1 MRKANPFPI
10 LLALMLAMSLVS
22 CSNSVPVPTSDI
34 EPIAACPQPDPH
46 PIGESIS
53 EKFEVPYAEVMDWFC
68 GGETFEDILLA
79 LETQD
84 LSGRSVEEL
93 FIMKEQMSWE
103 DIWKELGIVP

>member
-1 MRKANPFPI
+1 
-10 LLALMLAMSLVS
+10 MLAMSIVS
-22 CSNSVPVPTSDI
+22 CSGRVPVPTPEI
-34 EPIAACPQPDPH
+34 EPSGAYPQPKPH

-53 EKFEVPYAEVMDWFC
+53 EKFEVPYEDVMDWFC

-93 FIMKEQMSWE
+93 FVMKEQMSWE
-103 DIWKELGIVP
+103 DIWKELSIVP